1 MSPRAGDVAYFPS
14 NIVEFEAGASIT
26 KGQLVRV
33 TGEWQVQ
40 ATTEDGHIAI
50 GVALNDASSGEKV
63 EVLIMKPIVYVT
75 YNVTISA
82 GDELMPSGVAGRV
95 DRARAQTVTGTYRE
109 QVCGIAIEGGGA
121 GDVRAI
127 ALVLYWIQYTV

>member
-1 MSPRAGDVAYFPS
+1 MSPKAGDVVYFPS
-14 NIVEFEAGASIT
+14 RIVEFEAGASIT

-33 TGEWQVQ
+33 TGEWEVQ
-40 ATTEDGHIAI
+40 PTAGDDHIAI

-63 EVLIMKPIVYVT
+63 EVLVMKPIIYVT
-75 YNVTISA
+75 YNVSISA
-82 GDELMPSGVAGRV
+82 GDEVMPSGTAGRV
-95 DRARAQTVTGTYRE
+95 DRARAQTVAGTYRE